1 MKSAGEKLSVGV
13 TAPVVAM
20 ATAGAKAYS
29 DLSTAQTQLQA
40 SFGMTESEAQNA
52 ATAMENILQT
62 AWSKT

>member
-1 MKSAGEKLSVGV
+1 
-13 TAPVVAM
+13 M

-52 ATAMENILQT
+52 ATAMENIFADGLVENIDE
-62 AWSKT
+62 AKEAVIK